1 MNLNEAKQ
9 ILRKSGYRINE
20 STTLQNGNVYL
31 VVAYTGPS
39 EWGQSVVVLASGED
53 PMDALYFLNKY
64 EGYENVTSDD
74 FDKYLVRY
82 SDGIPEEFKGKLCI
96 VEYPVGTDYE

>member
-9 ILRKSGYRINE
+9 ILRKSGYKINE
-20 STTLQNGNVYL
+20 ATTLQDGNVYL

-39 EWGQSVVVLASGED
+39 KWGQSVVVLASGED

-74 FDKYLVRY
+74 FNKYLVHY
-82 SDGIPEEFKGKLCI
+82 SDGIPEEFKDKLCI